1 MRYGKVTLC
10 RVRARA
16 QYQDIYDT
24 ISELDNVYRSASMT
38 ARRSKKLLAE
48 MDRVVSTV
56 AVPEQRKLQDG
67 SQLSVDH
74 TMGDHDT
81 TNAWSAGNSTQQSF
95 IYR

>member
-1 MRYGKVTLC
+1 MRHGKVTLC

-24 ISELDNVYRSASMT
+24 ISELDDVYRSASTT

-48 MDRVVSTV
+48 MDRVVSAV

-67 SQLSVDH
+67 AQPSVDH

-81 TNAWSAGNSTQQSF
+81 INAWSAANSTQNCF
-95 IYR
+95 LCR